1 MNLEKGNNMRFF
13 TRSDLAGSKSYVY
26 AIIPIYKNDGLIVYI
41 PPANFYDNLK
51 ETIRDYQENPLK
63 NKYYIGVF
71 EKRLLIDS
79 LDTDAAFNDILLNF
93 ENKGVDFDYID
104 SFFQKSDHEDFKK
117 VLTAWIKK
125 RVKKAW
131 YAGEL
136 LGKLVL

>member
-1 MNLEKGNNMRFF
+1 MRLF

-26 AIIPIYKNDGLIVYI
+26 AIIPIYKNDGHILYI
-41 PPANFYDNLK
+41 PPANLYDNLK

-63 NKYYIGVF
+63 EKYYIGVF
-71 EKRLLIDS
+71 EKKSLIS
-79 LDTDAAFNDILLNF
+79 ALDTDHAFNDILLNF
-93 ENKGVDFDYID
+93 ETNGVDLDYID
-104 SFFQKSDHEDFKK
+104 SFFRKSDHEDFNK

>member
-1 MNLEKGNNMRFF
+1 MRLF
-13 TRSDLAGSKSYVY
+13 TRSDLAGSKRYVY
-26 AIIPIYKNDGLIVYI
+26 AIIPIYRNDGHILYV

-51 ETIRDYQENPLK
+51 ETINEYQENPLK
-63 NKYYIGVF
+63 EKYYIGVF
-71 EKRLLIDS
+71 EKKSLIS
-79 LDTDAAFNDILLNF
+79 ALDTDHAFNDILLNF
-93 ENKGVDFDYID
+93 ENNGVDLDYID

-125 RVKKAW
+125 RIKKAW

>member
-1 MNLEKGNNMRFF
+1 MRLF

-26 AIIPIYKNDGLIVYI
+26 AIIPIYKNDGHILYV
-41 PPANFYDNLK
+41 PPANWNDNLK
-51 ETIRDYQENPLK
+51 ETIREYQENPLK
-63 NKYYIGVF
+63 EKYYIGVF
-71 EKRLLIDS
+71 EKKFLIDA
-79 LDTDAAFNDILLNF
+79 LDTDAAFNNILLNF
-93 ENKGVDFDYID
+93 EDKGVDFDYID

-131 YAGEL
+131 YAGDL

>member
-1 MNLEKGNNMRFF
+1 MHLF

-71 EKRLLIDS
+71 KKRLLIDS
-79 LDTDAAFNDILLNF
+79 LDTDHVFNDILLNY
-93 ENKGVDFDYID
+93 ETSGVDFDYID
-104 SFFQKSDHEDFKK
+104 SFFSKSDHEDFKK

-131 YAGEL
+131 YAGDL
-136 LGKLVL
+136 LGKLLL

>member
-1 MNLEKGNNMRFF
+1 MQFF

-26 AIIPIYKNDGLIVYI
+26 AMNPIKNNDHIVYI
-41 PPANFYDNLK
+41 PPVNFYDNLR
-51 ETIRDYQENPLK
+51 EIIRDYQETPFIK
-63 NKYYIGVF
+63 QHYYIGVF
-71 EKRLLIDS
+71 EKKFLIDL
-79 LDTDAAFNDILLNF
+79 LDTEDVFNDILLNF
-93 ENKGVDFDYID
+93 ENEGVDFDYIN
-104 SFFQKSDHEDFKK
+104 SFFQKSDHEDFNK

>member
-1 MNLEKGNNMRFF
+1 MRLF

-26 AIIPIYKNDGLIVYI
+26 AIIPIYKNDGHILYI

-51 ETIRDYQENPLK
+51 ETIREYQENPLK
-63 NKYYIGVF
+63 EKYYIGVF
-71 EKRLLIDS
+71 EKKLLIDV
-79 LDTDAAFNDILLNF
+79 LDTDDVFNDILLNF
-93 ENKGVDFDYID
+93 ENEGVDLDYID

-117 VLTAWIKK
+117 ILTAWIKK

-131 YAGEL
+131 YAGDL